1 MVCCSFSDELVRV
14 QIQLYSAC
22 HYFSYA
28 YLRSLKK
35 KVGEYEKL
43 TGELPGIWRCA
54 FEAKDRAIAAEK
66 VTKMYIFWPKI
77 IS

>member
-1 MVCCSFSDELVRV
+1 MCCSFSDELVRV

-22 HYFSYA
+22 KYLSYA
-28 YLRSLKK
+28 YFRSLKK

-66 VTKMYIFWPKI
+66 VTQMQTFGQK
-77 IS
+77 